1 MSSEPVIRVRGLTK
15 AYPMY
20 ARPHHRLLELI
31 FGEHGGRWRRE
42 HVALREVDFDV
53 AAGETVGIVGRNGS
67 GKSTLLQLLCGTLT
81 PSGGEAMVRGR
92 VAALLELGAG
102 FNPEFTG
109 RENVFL
115 NGTVLGLTRREIEDR
130 FEDILAFADIG
141 DFIEQ
146 PVRTYSSGM
155 YIRLA
160 FAVAISVDPDVL
172 IVDEALS
179 VGDEAFQR
187 KCFARIEQLRERG
200 TTVLFVSHSS
210 QSIVQLCH
218 RAIWLEN
225 GEIRAD
231 GVPREVVALYHRA
244 TLGGAADPA
253 EIAPEAVEIDA
264 ADAADAPAISRVALE
279 PCAAAVEFPRNGAF
293 IDDATL
299 VDEQGA
305 HAPYLERG
313 RRYRFAYSLHI
324 ESPVGDVRAGM
335 MLRNRTGIEIS
346 GALVHPKADQ
356 DEAFSGGERMRIV
369 FEFDCLLAPGVY
381 FLSCGAMGVKDGREE
396 FLHRWLDAF
405 ELTVIESVRRDRD
418 AVEPHGIVDLRFD
431 AAIRP
436 LES

>member
-42 HVALREVDFDV
+42 HVALREVGFDV

-244 TLGGAADPA
+244 TLGGASDPVEGAPQPAAATTA
-253 EIAPEAVEIDA
+253 EDTE
-264 ADAADAPAISRVALE
+264 VALE

-293 IDDATL
+293 IGGATL
-299 VDEQGA
+299 VDEHGA

-313 RRYRFAYSLHI
+313 RRYRFGYSLHI
-324 ESPVGDVRAGM
+324 ESIVDDLRAGM

-346 GALVHPKADQ
+346 GALVRPQPGLARTF
-356 DEAFSGGERMRIV
+356 AGGERMRIV

-405 ELTVIESVRRDRD
+405 EFTVIESAGYGVR

-436 LES
+436 LEH